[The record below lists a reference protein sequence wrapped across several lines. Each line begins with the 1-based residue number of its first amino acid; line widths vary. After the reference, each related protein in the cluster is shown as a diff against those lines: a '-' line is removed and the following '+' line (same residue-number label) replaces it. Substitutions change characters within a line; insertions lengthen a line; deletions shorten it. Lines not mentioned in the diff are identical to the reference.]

1 MTYLERQR
9 ELHRSDDSLF
19 VFGEGV
25 SSEHRDAVNLTVWAA
40 ERHTNRSLGG
50 MEADPAA
57 WLHSCRVVLGNCGWV
72 MKESSRRKVDVTA
85 ALESQATDVLLDALG
100 VDSLSAELL
109 SALETLGNWPKRTRW
124 VGVVRAGDDTP
135 LLSTLLLS
143 VSEVS
148 AVPLTRGAE
157 AATSRLQL
165 GVETWSAQ
173 LNPAIYDRVRDSLLG
188 KIEQAEPELAEQQS
202 DDQSPG
208 QRIAFINDLDIPP
221 QDLTRGAATGRD
233 RDGATHGAPDTS
245 VDAFVAKSQLVSF
258 VADVPGPAR
267 SDVLN
272 STLLAQEGADNKFDR
287 QARFLQ
293 WQRFYFHILSTACW
307 SVQLTASRTPQ
318 PGQSVAELSRS
329 MLDSCVSGAEAGRAN
344 AILSAAEQ
352 RSIPELASVDASMS
366 AGAFQL
372 ASCRQEGPRVIMTIV
387 VLHIEAD
394 GSVDSILR
402 HQYDGVSKWVA
413 QVHRCSLDLDDFATV
428 RASVQQKLAD
438 RMERVVHALR
448 F

>member
-9 ELHRSDDSLF
+9 ELHRSNDSLF
-19 VFGEGV
+19 VFEQGV

-40 ERHTNRSLGG
+40 ERHTNRSQGG
-50 MEADPAA
+50 IETDPAA

-72 MKESSRRKVDVTA
+72 MKETSHRNVDVTA
-85 ALESQATDVLLDALG
+85 ALESQATDIFLDSLG

-109 SALETLGNWPKRTRW
+109 SELEKLGNWPRQPRW

-148 AVPLTRGAE
+148 TAPQTRGAE
-157 AATSRLQL
+157 AASSRLQL
-165 GVETWSAQ
+165 RVETWSAQ
-173 LNPAIYDRVRDSLLG
+173 LNPAIYDKVRDSLLG
-188 KIEQAEPELAEQQS
+188 KIEQAEPELAEQQG
-202 DDQSPG
+202 DEQSAG

-221 QDLTRGAATGRD
+221 QDLTRGSAAGRD
-233 RDGATHGAPDTS
+233 RDAAAHGAPDTS
-245 VDAFVAKSQLVSF
+245 EDAFVAKSQLVSF

-267 SDVLN
+267 TDVLN

-287 QARFLQ
+287 QARFPQ

-307 SVQLTASRTPQ
+307 SVQLTASKTPQ

-352 RSIPELASVDASMS
+352 RSIPALESVDASMS
-366 AGAFQL
+366 AGSFQI

-387 VLHIEAD
+387 VLHTKVA

-402 HQYDGVSKWVA
+402 HQYDGVAKWVA
-413 QVHRCSLDLDDFATV
+413 QAHRCSLDLDDYASV
-428 RASVQQKLAD
+428 RTTVQQKLAD